1 MFGICKVKI
10 IRQLPIVNT
19 QSTKS
24 EMTNFGAYLDC
35 NATAPLEPAVK
46 DLLIKYF
53 SLEIGNSG
61 SRTHEYGVRANRAVE
76 VAREQVSSVV
86 NVKSDEVVFTSGATE
101 SNNIALLGLA
111 DYGKKTGKNHIISTE
126 IEHKA
131 VLEPLE
137 VLDQQGFEITL
148 VKPNSGGLIEVEAI
162 VSELRS
168 DTLLVS
174 VMHVN
179 NETGVLQPIDELSKA
194 LQDHDAFFHTDA
206 AQGFGKS
213 ISELQNDRVDLIS
226 VSSHKIY
233 GPIGVGALVVRK
245 RGYKRP
251 PINSLVFG
259 GGQERG
265 LRPGTIP
272 VALVAGFG
280 LAAEIAENTWLER
293 REQCVRIRKNAIGAL
308 DGLDI
313 TLHGDQDQTLPHVL
327 NFSVPNLESEAVML
341 ALKGVA
347 AVSNGSACTST
358 SYTPSH
364 VLKSMGLS
372 DEEVAGAVR
381 VSWCH
386 LTGDVD
392 WSQMASRIESLM

>member
-1 MFGICKVKI
+1 MV
-10 IRQLPIVNT
+10 R
-19 QSTKS
+19 
-24 EMTNFGAYLDC
+24 
-35 NATAPLEPAVK
+35 
-46 DLLIKYF
+46 YF
-53 SLEIGNSG
+53 VEEVGNSG

-76 VAREQVSSVV
+76 EAREQVASVI
-86 NVKSDEVVFTSGATE
+86 NAKSDEVVFTSGATE
-101 SNNIALLGLA
+101 SNNIALLGIA
-111 DYGKKTGKNHIISTE
+111 DYGRETGKSHIISTT

-137 VLDQQGFEITL
+137 ILERQGFEITL
-148 VKPNSGGLIEVEAI
+148 VKPNSGGLVEVEAI
-162 VSELRS
+162 EAELRS
-168 DTLLVS
+168 DTLMVS

-179 NETGVLQPIDELSKA
+179 NETGVLQPINELSDI
-194 LQDHDAFFHTDA
+194 LQKSDAFFHTDA

-213 ISELQNDRVDLIS
+213 ISELRNDRVDLVS

-251 PINSLVFG
+251 PIYPLVFG

-293 REQCVRIRKNAIGAL
+293 REHCVKIRKSAFKAL

-313 TLHGDQDQTLPHVL
+313 TLHGDQDQVLPHVL
-327 NFSVPNLESEAVML
+327 NFSVPKLESEAVML

-372 DEEVAGAVR
+372 DDEISGAVR

-392 WSQMASRIESLM
+392 WTQIASRIGSLM